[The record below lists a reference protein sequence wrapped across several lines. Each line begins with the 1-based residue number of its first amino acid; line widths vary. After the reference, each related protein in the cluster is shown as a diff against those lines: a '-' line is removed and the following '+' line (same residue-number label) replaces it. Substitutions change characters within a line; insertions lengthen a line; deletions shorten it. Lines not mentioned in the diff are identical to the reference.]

1 MAREVKRILTWHK
14 NTNNL
19 VKKGYQRIIILK
31 KLFDFNVPVKDL
43 LNIYVLY
50 IRSILELS
58 CAVWHSSITE
68 DESADLE
75 RVQKVCLKIILR
87 NKYESYENA
96 LYITELGTLSDRRT
110 QLCLNFA
117 KKCVKNENMSYMFP
131 LNSNGSNMETR
142 YHEKFFVQNCR
153 TERLAKSAIPYFQ
166 NLLNLYYK

>member
-1 MAREVKRILTWHK
+1 M
-14 NTNNL
+14 
-19 VKKGYQRIIILK
+19 
-31 KLFDFNVPVKDL
+31 KDL

-50 IRSILELS
+50 IRSILEQS

-87 NKYESYENA
+87 EKYESYENA
-96 LYITELGTLSDRRT
+96 LHITELENLSDRRT
-110 QLCLNFA
+110 QLCFNFA

-131 LNSNGSNMETR
+131 LNSHGNMETR
-142 YHEKFFVQNCR
+142 FHEKFLVQNCR
-153 TERLAKSAIPYFQ
+153 TERLAKSSIPYLQ